1 MIFDPVTIH
10 KGCTVS
16 DALQMMHD
24 YHIGGIPVVDD
35 ERHLVGIVTNRD
47 LRFETHL
54 DKKVAEVMTSEN
66 LVTTHQQTDL
76 KAAAAILQENK
87 IEKLPVVDKDNHLV
101 GLITYKDI
109 TKAKNKPMACKDAKG
124 RLRVAAGVGVTADSL
139 QRAEALVNAG
149 VDAIVIPAKGSVS
162 VNADAIKT
170 SAGALHVLSVCKEKS
185 INQAIRF
192 LQQSGVKVYA
202 ASEKAAENYT
212 HIAYDGPTAI
222 VMGAEDTG
230 VSYENLRIC
239 DAMIKIP
246 QFGTIGSL
254 NVSVTSSILIYEVV
268 RQRMNKTNMNNHKNQ
283 TTMKKVIATTKAPAA
298 IGPYNQAIQVGNM
311 LVRFR
316 PARFGSGHR
325 HFPEGGVKS
334 RPSSHSRT

>member
-1 MIFDPVTIH
+1 MKENEMIFGIRAVIEAIQADKEIDKILVRSDLQGELAKELFDVLHGTTIQ
-10 KGCTVS
+10 V
-16 DALQMMHD
+16 QRV
-24 YHIGGIPVVDD
+24 PQ
-35 ERHLVGIVTNRD
+35 ER
-47 LRFETHL
+47 L
-54 DKKVAEVMTSEN
+54 DRYTRKN
-66 LVTTHQQTDL
+66 HQGVI
-76 KAAAAILQENK
+76 AFISA
-87 IEKLPVVDKDNHLV
+87 
-101 GLITYKDI
+101 ITYQKLEDI
-109 TKAKNKPMACKDAKG
+109 IPFVYEQGSDPFIV
-124 RLRVAAGVGVTADSL
+124 LLDGVTDVRNFGAIA
-139 QRAEALVNAG
+139 RTCECAG

-170 SAGALHVLSVCKEKS
+170 SAGALHVLPVCKEKS

-254 NVSVTSSILIYEVV
+254 NVSVASSILIYEVV
-268 RQRMNKTNMNNHKNQ
+268 RQRMNKTEHEQ
-283 TTMKKVIATTKAPAA
+283 
-298 IGPYNQAIQVGNM
+298 
-311 LVRFR
+311 
-316 PARFGSGHR
+316 S
-325 HFPEGGVKS
+325 
-334 RPSSHSRT
+334 